1 MTLVAAGASRVIAVT
16 KIAYTRS
23 ARPTEAWVE
32 DVAQAITEDVEGPH
46 GEQDREPGKQRQPRL
61 RADEVPTL
69 ADHHAPLRRRRLG
82 TEADETEPGRRD
94 DRRAHVETRLDEQ
107 RRDRV
112 REEMAREDPPRR
124 RPDAPSGLYVL
135 AAPQRKKLPAR
146 EACVDGPRDGG
157 DGDDRVREA
166 WPERACDRHREDQR
180 RE

>member
-1 MTLVAAGASRVIAVT
+1 MTLVAAAASDVIAVT

-23 ARPTEAWVE
+23 ARPTEPWVE
-32 DVAQAITEDVEGPH
+32 DVAQAITEDVEGAD

-82 TEADETEPGRRD
+82 AEADETEPGRRD
-94 DRRAHVETRLDEQ
+94 DRRAHVEARLDEQ

-112 REEMAREDPPRR
+112 RQEMASEDPPRR
-124 RPDAPSGLYVL
+124 RPDAPRRLDVL
-135 AAPQRKKLPAR
+135 AASECEELPAR

-157 DGDDRVREA
+157 DGDDRVRQTRA
-166 WPERACDRHREDQR
+166 ERARDRHR
-180 RE
+180 